1 MPSHISGFDYDIF
14 ISYRHKDNL
23 PSHGQSR
30 QANNDGWVTEF
41 VSNLRKELEA
51 TFKDDVSIYFDE
63 NPHDGLLES
72 HDVEDSLN
80 SKLKCLIF
88 IPIVSQTYC
97 DARSYAWTKEFLVF
111 KNLAKEDPLGLKIK
125 LVNGNVTSRILPVKI
140 NDLDDDDKKLLE
152 GELGPLRS
160 IDFIF
165 KAPGVNR
172 PLRPQEEEPKSNL
185 NHTLY
190 RDQVNKV
197 AHTIK
202 DIITALRNKP
212 NSIAVEAEGNSSPVV
227 RPGVSSVNRKK
238 IAWISGISLLT
249 AIAFWSFYFLGSQSR
264 MESNDR
270 KKYIAVLPFTNLNRD
285 STQDYFSD
293 GITEDILNHLVK
305 ISDLNVKSRTSSVQY
320 KNSPKT
326 IPVIASELDVGTI
339 VEGSV
344 RREGNKVRIVVQLI
358 DVKNDIHLWSE
369 TYDREMKDVL
379 SLQSEVAMKI
389 ATALHAKLSTSEKKN
404 IENVEAVNTT
414 AYDYYLR
421 ARKIYKIDLV
431 EKRDL
436 DHALTL
442 LQKAIALDPKFAAAY
457 AAIGDIQY
465 FYMPFYGINEKVS
478 IDSSFALAE
487 IAIQLDSGCADAY
500 VLRGSVLRLNYNKF
514 NEGLNDLKKAYQL
527 APNNP
532 DVLFALAELYLE
544 TGPKKEGAL
553 MRLKA
558 INLRHT
564 IKDPTYFNEL
574 GTFYATAEEY
584 EKAEKLYLHAKILD
598 PGAVSSNIKLYF
610 IE

>member
-1 MPSHISGFDYDIF
+1 MPSLIPGYEYDIF

-23 PSHGQSR
+23 HSHGHSQ
-30 QANNDGWVTEF
+30 QANSDGWVTEF

-72 HDVEDSLN
+72 HDVEDSLT

-111 KNLAKEDPLGLKIK
+111 KNLAKEDQVGLKIK

-140 NDLDDDDKKLLE
+140 NNLDEDDKKLLE

-165 KAPGVNR
+165 RSPGVNR
-172 PLRPQEEEPKSNL
+172 PLRPHEEEPKSNL

-190 RDQVNKV
+190 RDQINKV
-197 AHTIK
+197 AHTVK
-202 DIITALRNKP
+202 DIITALRNR
-212 NSIAVEAEGNSSPVV
+212 SYSTAAVESEGNTSPAIKPVI
-227 RPGVSSVNRKK
+227 SSVKRKK
-238 IAWISGISLLT
+238 IAWISGISLLM
-249 AIAFWSFYFLGSQSR
+249 AIAFWSVYFLGSQSR
-264 MESNDR
+264 IESNDR

-305 ISDLNVKSRTSSVQY
+305 VSDLNVKSRTSSLQY
-320 KNSPKT
+320 KNSAKT
-326 IPVIASELDVGTI
+326 IPQIASELDVGTI
-339 VEGSV
+339 VEGTV
-344 RREGNKVRIVVQLI
+344 RREGSKVRIVVQLI

-379 SLQSEVAMKI
+379 SLQSEVALQI

-404 IENVEAVNTT
+404 IENVESINTT
-414 AYDYYLR
+414 AYEYYLR

-465 FYMPFYGINEKVS
+465 FYMPGINEKVS

-487 IAIQLDSGCADAY
+487 MAIQLDSGCADAY
-500 VLRGSVLRLNYNKF
+500 RLRGSVLRFNYNKF
-514 NEGLNDLKKAYQL
+514 NQGLRDLKKAYQL

-532 DVLFALAELYLE
+532 DVLDALGWLYLE
-544 TGPKKEGAL
+544 IGP
-553 MRLKA
+553 R
-558 INLRHT
+558 
-564 IKDPTYFNEL
+564 
-574 GTFYATAEEY
+574 
-584 EKAEKLYLHAKILD
+584 EKGHR
-598 PGAVSSNIKLYF
+598 
-610 IE
+610 